1 MLQMGKDFGMVCP
14 NVHHART
21 TYARTQTHVCVPCLT
36 QQSSCNQLPVHLL
49 KPRYRRSQL
58 RGAQQHAWDEGSL
71 LPARAHFLLLKHTH
85 SQMYTHRH
93 THTNTRTHAHT
104 QTHTRIHACART
116 HTCTHSLT
124 HTLTSPFT
132 HTLPE
137 KNYSGRHQELHNFV
151 GALNCQIVATNEPYF
166 EMIFLQKGHDDI
178 GSIPMIAFPLCF
190 GC

>member
-1 MLQMGKDFGMVCP
+1 MHAQHTHAHRHMCVYLVLLNNPLAINSLSTYSNPVTGVRNYVARNNMREMK
-14 NVHHART
+14 VH
-21 TYARTQTHVCVPCLT
+21 
-36 QQSSCNQLPVHLL
+36 SLP
-49 KPRYRRSQL
+49 
-58 RGAQQHAWDEGSL
+58 
-71 LPARAHFLLLKHTH
+71 RAHFLLLKYTH

-137 KNYSGRHQELHNFV
+137 KNYSRRHQELHNFV

-178 GSIPMIAFPLCF
+178 GSIPMIASPLCF